1 MIKFVLQ
8 KNIMRTIQFREAI
21 CEAMSEEMRRDESIY
36 LMGEEVAEY
45 NGAYK
50 ASKGMLDEFGER
62 RVIDTPISESG
73 FSGVG
78 VGSTMVGNRPIIEF
92 MTFNFALVGIDQI
105 INNSAKIRQMSGGQF
120 PCPIVFR
127 GPTAS
132 AGQLGA
138 THSQAFES
146 WYANCPGLKVIVPSN
161 PYDAKGLLK
170 SAIRDND
177 PTIFMESEQMYGD
190 KGEVPE
196 SEYLIPIGVA
206 DIKRTGNDVTIVS
219 FGKIL
224 KEAII
229 AAEELSKK
237 GIECEVIDLRTIR
250 PMDYNLIFESVKK
263 TNRLVI
269 LEESWP
275 FGNIATEITFQ
286 VQNEIFDFL
295 DAPIEK
301 INTADTPTPYSPVL
315 LNEWLPNSED
325 VISSVNK
332 VLYRK

>member
-1 MIKFVLQ
+1 
-8 KNIMRTIQFREAI
+8 MRIIQFREAI
-21 CEAMSEEMRRDESIY
+21 CEAMSEEMRLDESIY

-50 ASKGMLDEFGER
+50 ASKGMLDEFGDK
-62 RVIDTPISESG
+62 RVIDTPISELG
-73 FSGVG
+73 FAGIG
-78 VGSTMVGNRPIIEF
+78 VGSTMTGNRPIIEF

-105 INNSAKIRQMSGGQF
+105 INNAAKIRQMSGGQF

-127 GPTAS
+127 GPTGS
-132 AGQLGA
+132 AGQLAA

-177 PTIFMESEQMYGD
+177 PVIFMESEQMYGD

-196 SEYLIPIGVA
+196 DEYLIPIGKA
-206 DIKRTGNDVTIVS
+206 EIKVPGKDVTLVS

-224 KEAII
+224 KQAQI
-229 AAEELSKK
+229 AVDKLKEE
-237 GIECEVIDLRTIR
+237 GIEVELIDLRTIR
-250 PMDYNLIFESVKK
+250 PLDVNTILESVKK

-275 FGNIATEITFQ
+275 FGNISTEITYQ
-286 VQNEIFDFL
+286 VQNQIFDYL

-301 INTADTPTPYSPVL
+301 INTADTPAPYSPVL
-315 LNEWLPNSED
+315 LAEWLPNSED
-325 VISSVNK
+325 VIKSIKK
-332 VLYRK
+332 VMYK

>member
-1 MIKFVLQ
+1 MK
-8 KNIMRTIQFREAI
+8 TIQFREAI
-21 CEAMSEEMRRDESIY
+21 CEAMTEEMRRDETIF

-62 RVIDTPISESG
+62 RIIDTPISELG
-73 FSGVG
+73 FAGIG
-78 VGSTMVGNRPIIEF
+78 VGSTMTGNRPIIEF

-105 INNSAKIRQMSGGQF
+105 INNAAKIRQMSGGQF

-132 AGQLGA
+132 AGQLAA

-177 PTIFMESEQMYGD
+177 PVIFMESEQMYGD
-190 KGEVPE
+190 KGEVPDGE
-196 SEYLIPIGVA
+196 FTLPIGVA
-206 DIKRTGNDVTIVS
+206 EIKRTGKDVTIVS
-219 FGKIL
+219 FGKII
-224 KEAII
+224 KEAYK
-229 AAEELSKK
+229 AAEILAEE
-237 GIECEVIDLRTIR
+237 GIDSEVIDLRTIR
-250 PMDYNLIFESVKK
+250 PMDYNTILESVRK

-275 FGNIATEITFQ
+275 FGNISTEITFQ
-286 VQNEIFDFL
+286 VQSQIFDYL

-301 INTADTPTPYSPVL
+301 INTADTPAPYSPVL
-315 LNEWLPNSED
+315 LAEWLPNYND
-325 VISSVNK
+325 VIKSVKK
-332 VLYRK
+332 VMYLPS

>member
-1 MIKFVLQ
+1 MK
-8 KNIMRTIQFREAI
+8 TIQFREAI
-21 CEAMSEEMRRDESIY
+21 AEAMSEEMRRDQSIY

-50 ASKGMLDEFGER
+50 ASKGMLDEFGEK
-62 RVIDTPISESG
+62 RVIDTPISEAG
-73 FSGVG
+73 FSGIG
-78 VGSTMVGNRPIIEF
+78 VGSTMTGNRPIIEY

-105 INNSAKIRQMSGGQF
+105 INNAAKIRQMSGGQF

-132 AGQLGA
+132 AGQLAA

-170 SAIRDND
+170 SAIRDDD
-177 PTIFMESEQMYGD
+177 PVIFMESEQMYGD

-196 SEYLIPIGVA
+196 GEYTLPIGVA
-206 DIKRTGNDVTIVS
+206 DIKRAGKDITLVS

-224 KEAII
+224 KEAMK
-229 AAEELSKK
+229 AAEELAKE
-237 GIECEVIDLRTIR
+237 GIEIEVIDLRTIR
-250 PMDYNLIFESVKK
+250 PMDYQAIFESVKK

-275 FGNIATEITFQ
+275 FGNISTEITYQ
-286 VQNEIFDFL
+286 VQSQVFDYL

-301 INTADTPTPYSPVL
+301 INTADTPAPYSPVL
-315 LNEWLPNSED
+315 LAEWLPNYQD
-325 VISSVNK
+325 VIKAVKK
-332 VLYRK
+332 VMYHK

>member
-1 MIKFVLQ
+1 MKI
-8 KNIMRTIQFREAI
+8 IQFREAI
-21 CEAMSEEMRRDESIY
+21 CEAMTEEMRRDETIF

-62 RVIDTPISESG
+62 RVIDTPISELG
-73 FSGVG
+73 FAGIG
-78 VGSTMVGNRPIIEF
+78 VGSTMTGNRPIIEF

-105 INNSAKIRQMSGGQF
+105 INNAAKIRQMSGGQF

-132 AGQLGA
+132 AGQLAA

-177 PTIFMESEQMYGD
+177 PVIFMESEQMYGD
-190 KGEVPE
+190 KGEVPDGE
-196 SEYLIPIGVA
+196 FTLPIGVA
-206 DIKRTGNDVTIVS
+206 EIKRKGSDVTIVS
-219 FGKIL
+219 FGKII
-224 KEAII
+224 KEAYK
-229 AAEELSKK
+229 AADVLEEE

-250 PMDYNLIFESVKK
+250 PMDYNTIFNSVKK

-275 FGNIATEITFQ
+275 FGNIATEISYQ
-286 VQNEIFDFL
+286 VQSEVFDYL
-295 DAPIEK
+295 DAPIQK
-301 INTADTPTPYSPVL
+301 
-315 LNEWLPNSED
+315 
-325 VISSVNK
+325 
-332 VLYRK
+332 